1 MTRLICSRF
10 HTELNR
16 LTKSRRYLFDCQ
28 CGKKKRENW
37 KASAWFD
44 SLAHESGRLMT
55 NDQLQKVI
63 ILFILKSLSPNFS
76 TSILKLKNKNKRKR
90 NFHGG
95 WDTILHSQN
104 EMRIDVI
111 YWKVTLFLVTKIPF
125 FNFHENETDRVIV
138 KDGIHLNSVVNKPI
152 GGFPVFSSPQ
162 KPTYSNLILILNDK
176 RRNTLQLWVDGY
188 TTMKSLF
195 SYLFIFIRSSLE

>member
-1 MTRLICSRF
+1 
-10 HTELNR
+10 
-16 LTKSRRYLFDCQ
+16 
-28 CGKKKRENW
+28 
-37 KASAWFD
+37 
-44 SLAHESGRLMT
+44 
-55 NDQLQKVI
+55 
-63 ILFILKSLSPNFS
+63 
-76 TSILKLKNKNKRKR
+76 
-90 NFHGG
+90 
-95 WDTILHSQN
+95 
-104 EMRIDVI
+104 MRIDVI

-176 RRNTLQLWVDGY
+176 RRNTLQLWVDDY

>member
-1 MTRLICSRF
+1 M
-10 HTELNR
+10 
-16 LTKSRRYLFDCQ
+16 
-28 CGKKKRENW
+28 
-37 KASAWFD
+37 D
-44 SLAHESGRLMT
+44 SLPHESGRLMT

-76 TSILKLKNKNKRKR
+76 TRILKLKNKNKKKR

-95 WDTILHSQN
+95 SDTILHSQT

-125 FNFHENETDRVIV
+125 FLIFMDETDRIIV
-138 KDGIHLNSVVNKPI
+138 KDGIHLNSVVKKPI

-162 KPTYSNLILILNDK
+162 KPTYSNLNLILNDK
-176 RRNTLQLWVDGY
+176 RRNTLRNCGWMAIPPWNQAV
-188 TTMKSLF
+188 T
-195 SYLFIFIRSSLE
+195 YLFLSARRWNSTSPISFPARCRWKPVVCILMYYLNYALPFHQTLES